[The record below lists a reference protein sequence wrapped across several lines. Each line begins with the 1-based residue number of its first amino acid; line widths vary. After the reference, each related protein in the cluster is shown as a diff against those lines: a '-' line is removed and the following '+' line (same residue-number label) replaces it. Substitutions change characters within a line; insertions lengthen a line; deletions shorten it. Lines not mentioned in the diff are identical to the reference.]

1 MQQNAESFPFLI
13 MEGFSMLELRVLLTA
28 ARAHRER
35 DWLAILVAF
44 WHGLRASEVIA
55 IKANDIRDGYLTV
68 KRLKGSL
75 TTKQPLLSHADTI
88 FNERRALIEFTRVMQ
103 GNQRVF
109 AISRTQ
115 LWRLVRRYA
124 LAAGIPAHRA
134 HPHALKH
141 SIAAQMIES
150 AGIQNT
156 RQWLGHKS
164 ISSTGEY
171 LRVTDGAAATAVAR
185 ALGARPV

>member
-1 MQQNAESFPFLI
+1 
-13 MEGFSMLELRVLLTA
+13 MEGLSMLELRVLLTA

-35 DWLAILVAF
+35 DWLMILVAF
-44 WHGLRASEVIA
+44 WHGLRASEVIE
-55 IKANDIRDGYLTV
+55 INANDVRVGYLTV
-68 KRLKGSL
+68 KRLKGSFK
-75 TTKQPLLSHADTI
+75 TRQPLMSHSDRI
-88 FNERRALIEFTRVMQ
+88 FNEHSALVEFTRGMV

-141 SIAAQMIES
+141 AIAAQMIET

-171 LRVTDGAAATAVAR
+171 LRVTDGQAASAVAR